1 MEVTNLPSTRPFS
14 LYELDSLQA
23 IVNVFEDFKNNTGLK
38 VNKLI
43 LYRIGAV
50 KDSQAKLKVSKNFKW
65 SNDQIT
71 SLGITIAEKDL
82 LEINYEPIMDQV
94 ENILKL
100 WRMRDL
106 SLLGK
111 INVINTLVG
120 ALFIFKLQV
129 LPSLND
135 QFIKMFDS
143 KLMNLIWNGCRPKV
157 KQSVT
162 ER

>member
-1 MEVTNLPSTRPFS
+1 M
-14 LYELDSLQA
+14 DSIQA

-71 SLGITIAEKDL
+71 SLDITIAEKDL

-106 SLLGK
+106 SL
-111 INVINTLVG
+111 
-120 ALFIFKLQV
+120 
-129 LPSLND
+129 
-135 QFIKMFDS
+135 
-143 KLMNLIWNGCRPKV
+143 
-157 KQSVT
+157 
-162 ER
+162 